1 MADDDKAYD
10 FPGVEKK
17 WQDYWRDNSTFR
29 ADDTSDRPKFYV
41 LDMFPYP
48 SGAGLHV
55 GHPEGYTA
63 TDIVARFKWMNGFNV
78 LHPMGWDSFGLP
90 AEQHALQTGIHPE
103 ITTKRNIATFKR
115 QILSLGL
122 AYDWDRE
129 LATTDPD
136 YYRWTQWIFLKLFEK
151 GLAYQTNVDVNY
163 CPELG
168 TVLADEEVI
177 DGKSERGGFPVERRS
192 MRQWMLKITAYADRL
207 LDDLESVDWPENIK
221 EMQRNWIGRSEGAD
235 VDFDVPGEDEPLTV
249 YTTRPD
255 TLFGATF
262 MVLAPEHDLVA
273 HLTTDGQRAQVEAY
287 VETARSKSDME
298 RTDLTREK
306 TGVFTGGYAINPVN
320 GAQVPVWVADYVLST
335 YGTGAIMAVPGHD
348 ERDFEFAKKFGIDI
362 IEVVSQ
368 DGTPRGELQE
378 AFVAEGIAVNSGRFD
393 GMPTEEFK
401 KTITSDLESRGK
413 GRAAVRYKLRDWV
426 FSRQRY
432 WGEPFPLVH
441 AEDGTVKALP
451 EDELPLIL
459 PEVESYQPAG
469 KGESPLAGIEDWVQ
483 YRDSGTGD
491 VVGQRETHTMPQWAG
506 SCWYFLR
513 YIDPKND
520 QAVVDPEKERHWMP
534 VDLYVGGAEH
544 AVLHLM
550 YARFWHK
557 FLYDIGVVSTTEPF
571 QKLVNQGLI
580 LGEDG
585 QKMSKSR
592 GNVINPDVVV
602 DEFGADAMRIY
613 EMFMGPI
620 EAVKPWKTSGILG
633 ARRFLDRTW
642 RLGEGELSDEPPPLE
657 LRRVLHKTIRK
668 VTQDVERMRFNTAI
682 AQMMTLVNEALKV
695 PTRHREVQEAMTLL
709 LSPFAPHLA
718 EEMWE
723 RLGRAPSVAHADWP
737 RWDPELVV
745 DDEVKVIVQVNG
757 KLRGD
762 LSVPKDMPG
771 DELEALAKG
780 HENVQRFIEGKTI
793 RKAIVVPNRLV
804 NFVV

>member
-17 WQDYWRDNSTFR
+17 WQDYWWDNNTFK
-29 ADDTSDRPKFYV
+29 ADDASDRPKFYV

-63 TDIVARFKWMNGFNV
+63 TDIVSRFKWMNGFNV

-103 ITTKRNIATFKR
+103 VTTKRNIATFKR

-151 GLAYQTNVDVNY
+151 DLAYQTNVDVNY

-207 LDDLESVDWPENIK
+207 LDDLDDLDWPENIK

-235 VDFDVPGEDEPLTV
+235 VDFEVPGQDGPLTV

-262 MVLAPEHDLVA
+262 MVLAPEHRMVDR
-273 HLTTDGQRAQVEAY
+273 LTTDGQRAEVEAY
-287 VETARSKSDME
+287 VRDARSKSDME
-298 RTDLTREK
+298 RTDITREK
-306 TGVFTGGYAINPVN
+306 TGVFTGGYTVNPVN
-320 GAQVPVWVADYVLST
+320 GAKVPVWVADYVLST

-348 ERDFEFAKKFGIDI
+348 ERDFEFARKFGIDI
-362 IEVVSQ
+362 IEVVSP

-378 AFVAEGIAVNSGRFD
+378 AFVATGVAVNSGRFD

-401 KTITSDLESRGK
+401 KIITEDLASQGK
-413 GRAAVRYKLRDWV
+413 GRAAIRYKLRDWV

-441 AEDGTVKALP
+441 AADGTVTALP

-459 PEVESYQPAG
+459 PEVESYKPAG
-469 KGESPLAGIEDWVQ
+469 KGESPLAGIEDWVR
-483 YRDSGTGD
+483 YRDAGTGD
-491 VVGQRETHTMPQWAG
+491 VVGRRETHTMPQWAG

-513 YIDPKND
+513 YIDPKN
-520 QAVVDPEKERHWMP
+520 ANAAVDPDKERHWMP

-557 FLYDIGVVSTTEPF
+557 FLYDIGVVSTQEPF
-571 QKLVNQGLI
+571 TKLVNQGLI

-602 DEFGADAMRIY
+602 EEFGADAMRIY

-620 EAVKPWKTSGILG
+620 EAVKPWKTTGILG
-633 ARRFLDRTW
+633 ARRFLDRAW
-642 RLGEGELSDEPPPLE
+642 RLGEGELSEDPAPLE
-657 LRRVLHKTIRK
+657 LRRMLHKTIRK
-668 VTQDVERMRFNTAI
+668 VTRDIERMRFNTAI

-695 PTRHREVQEAMTLL
+695 PTRHREVQEVIALL
-709 LSPFAPHLA
+709 LAPFAPHVA

-723 RLGRAPSVAHADWP
+723 KLGKAPSIAHADWP
-737 RWDPELVV
+737 PWDPALVV

-762 LSVPKDMPG
+762 LTVAKDTPG
-771 DELEALAKG
+771 DELEALAKA
-780 HENVQRFIEGKTI
+780 HENVQRFIQGKTI